1 MRTKTKDFQFKQ
13 FSISGGH
20 SGMPVSTDGVMLGA
34 WTALPK
40 NGCILDI
47 GTGTGLLS
55 LMCAQ
60 RSASRLEI
68 VAIELEENASKA
80 AAYNFSESPWHSRL
94 TLIHDDVLNHT
105 FSHQFDAIICNPP
118 YFNNGQQA
126 DDRSR
131 ADARHTNTLDHESLL
146 NKCHSLL
153 ATHGNAS
160 FILPSVEGEAFID
173 LALKSGWYLHSR
185 CDIQTTERKAP
196 TRLMLSLAK
205 LPCKTMHSTLIINQN
220 GQYSPDF
227 VALTQDFYLK
237 M

>member
-34 WTALPK
+34 WTMIPK
-40 NGCILDI
+40 SGCILDI

-80 AAYNFSESPWHSRL
+80 AAYNFSESSWHSRL
-94 TLIHDDVLNHT
+94 TLIHDDVLSHT
-105 FSHQFDAIICNPP
+105 FSRMFDAIICNPP

-126 DDRSR
+126 GDGPR
-131 ADARHTNTLDHESLL
+131 ADARHTNTLSHERLL
-146 NKCHSLL
+146 SKCHSLL
-153 ATHGNAS
+153 ANHGNAS
-160 FILPSVEGEAFID
+160 FILPSVEGEEFIA
-173 LALKSGWYLHSR
+173 LALKSGWCLLSR
-185 CDIQTTERKAP
+185 CDIQTTEHKAP
-196 TRLMLSLAK
+196 TRMMFSLVK
-205 LPCKTMHSTLIINQN
+205 QPCITERSTLIINQN
-220 GQYSPDF
+220 DQYSSDF